1 MYPQHVI
8 YFAQFLDTFP
18 GDTGREAVRRVDL
31 PLFGRR
37 PVESERRNSYI
48 EFMANCGRLWE
59 VRVKFEV
66 WWLVKNGLGIFN
78 NQDDGDADGDEQI
91 LNRNAIVQRYGL
103 EDMFDI
109 PSLSTLIIEVWPK
122 VIKQTKEGMR
132 LGLPDCWPAMENL
145 AVWMR
150 EGFEERER
158 SVDVRIV
165 ESGNPGLT
173 WAGSA
178 RQSEE

>member
-1 MYPQHVI
+1 M
-8 YFAQFLDTFP
+8 
-18 GDTGREAVRRVDL
+18 DL
-31 PLFGRR
+31 SLFGRH
-37 PVESERRNSYI
+37 PVESERSNSYI
-48 EFMANCGRLWE
+48 EFMASCRGLWE

-66 WWLVKNGLGIFN
+66 WWLVKNGFGLSIN
-78 NQDDGDADGDEQI
+78 PDDGDADGDEQI
-91 LNRNAIVQRYGL
+91 LNRTAIVQRYGL
-103 EDMFDI
+103 QDIFDI

-132 LGLPDCWPAMENL
+132 LGLPDCWPALENL
-145 AVWMR
+145 ALWMR
-150 EGFEERER
+150 EGFEERAR
-158 SVDVRIV
+158 SVDVRLV